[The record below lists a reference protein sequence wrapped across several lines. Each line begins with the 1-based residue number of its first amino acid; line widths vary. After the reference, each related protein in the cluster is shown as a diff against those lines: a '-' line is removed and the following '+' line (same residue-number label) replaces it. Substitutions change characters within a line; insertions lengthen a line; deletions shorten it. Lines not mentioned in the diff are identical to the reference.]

1 MMSAFNVQ
9 DDMNWPGP
17 GPIPFPG
24 KELRDTMLPRQRD
37 SVQLALL
44 AIGLAD
50 RRMKQLAR
58 TLGCLGHFES
68 DEDGPRA
75 A

>member
-1 MMSAFNVQ
+1 MTSFHLQ
-9 DDMNWPGP
+9 DDMNWPGT
-17 GPIPFPG
+17 GPIPFPTG
-24 KELRDTMLPRQRD
+24 KARESMLPRHRD

-44 AIGLAD
+44 AVGLAD